1 MSLLFKTSIAA
12 LSAIVATI
20 FVHSALA
27 EDFLSEAEIKTV
39 LGGNTIKFQKRAHRG
54 NGFIYF
60 GTDGEVVS
68 KSDGSDNVSRGRWS
82 VNEESQLCRERPY
95 EPFFD
100 VVCGKVTSH
109 GKVFIFLDQYGDRSF
124 SASVLNGRQL
134 PPDRKRKY

>member
-1 MSLLFKTSIAA
+1 MSLLFKTLIAA
-12 LSAIVATI
+12 LVATT

-39 LGGNTIKFQKRAHRG
+39 LRGNTIKYPKRAHRG
-54 NGFIYF
+54 NAFIYF

-68 KSDGSDNVSRGRWS
+68 KSDGSNNVSRGRWS